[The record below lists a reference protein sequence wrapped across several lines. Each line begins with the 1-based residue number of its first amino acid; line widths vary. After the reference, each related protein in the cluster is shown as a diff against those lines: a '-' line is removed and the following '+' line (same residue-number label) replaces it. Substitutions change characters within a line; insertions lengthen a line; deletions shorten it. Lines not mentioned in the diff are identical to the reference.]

1 MRDGIEKIGIHGKI
15 LQKYDNYYRFMIT
28 QYKQGKDLQK
38 ISEEDNR
45 VIVQP
50 QDQPAD
56 GIRQYSLYQNTWE
69 QIQGFQQRTNLDSLE
84 YY

>member
-1 MRDGIEKIGIHGKI
+1 
-15 LQKYDNYYRFMIT
+15 MIT

-38 ISEEDNR
+38 ISEADNR

>member
-1 MRDGIEKIGIHGKI
+1 MRDGIQSIGIRGKI
-15 LQKYDNYYRFMIT
+15 LHNYDNYYRFMIT

-38 ISEEDNR
+38 IGEEENR
-45 VIVQP
+45 IIVQP

-56 GIRQYSLYQNTWE
+56 GIRQYSLYQGTWE
-69 QIQGFQQRTNLDSLE
+69 QIKGFQQRTNLDDLE

>member
-38 ISEEDNR
+38 INEEDNR

>member
-1 MRDGIEKIGIHGKI
+1 
-15 LQKYDNYYRFMIT
+15 MIT

>member
-69 QIQGFQQRTNLDSLE
+69 QIQGFQQRTNLDNLE

>member
-1 MRDGIEKIGIHGKI
+1 MRDGIQSIGIHGDI
-15 LQKYDNYYRFMIT
+15 LHNYDNYYRFMIT

>member
-1 MRDGIEKIGIHGKI
+1 MHN
-15 LQKYDNYYRFMIT
+15 YDNYYRFMIT

>member
-1 MRDGIEKIGIHGKI
+1 
-15 LQKYDNYYRFMIT
+15 MIT

-69 QIQGFQQRTNLDSLE
+69 QIQGFQQKTNLDSLE

>member
-28 QYKQGKDLQK
+28 QYKQSKDLQK

-69 QIQGFQQRTNLDSLE
+69 QIQGFQQRTNLDNLE

>member
-1 MRDGIEKIGIHGKI
+1 MRDGIQSIGIRGDI
-15 LQKYDNYYRFMIT
+15 LHNYDNYYRFMIT

-38 ISEEDNR
+38 IGEEENR
-45 VIVQP
+45 IIVQP

-56 GIRQYSLYQNTWE
+56 GIRQYSLYQRTWE
-69 QIQGFQQRTNLDSLE
+69 QIKGFQQRTNLDDLK

>member
-1 MRDGIEKIGIHGKI
+1 
-15 LQKYDNYYRFMIT
+15 MIT

-50 QDQPAD
+50 QDQPTD